1 MASVPETKIY
11 YAKRSVPLPID
22 LEPAA
27 PPAPIKIKK
36 VSSKEINCARR
47 PKFSVM
53 ITEAIKKLKSRN
65 GSSRAAILKCIKEM
79 YDLRD
84 QKKTSR
90 TLNLA
95 LKKGL
100 ENQSLTMARNDGK
113 NSRKYKI
120 AEVSAFKNKN
130 VSTGAKVKMPTESTP
145 MKLEGGE
152 KKIKNSVGKNDVPQ
166 SSS

>member
-1 MASVPETKIY
+1 MASVPDTKIY

-22 LEPAA
+22 LEPL
-27 PPAPIKIKK
+27 PPAPIKSKT
-36 VSSKEINCARR
+36 VPPKEINCARR

-65 GSSRAAILKCIKEM
+65 GSSRAAILKCIKDM

-84 QKKTSR
+84 EKKTSH
-90 TLNLA
+90 TLKLA

-100 ENQSLTMARNDGK
+100 ANQSLTMARNDGK

-120 AEVSAFKNKN
+120 A
-130 VSTGAKVKMPTESTP
+130 STNEKVKMPTESATVKP
-145 MKLEGGE
+145 EGSN
-152 KKIKNSVGKNDVPQ
+152 KKIEYSVGKNDNTQ
-166 SSS
+166 SIGSTSVNSTV